1 MCTPKALSEE
11 EAALYDRQIRLW
23 GLEAQSKLKRA
34 KLLLLGLSP
43 VAGEIIKNIVLCGI
57 STLTIADRKT
67 VTEDDIEH
75 CFLYEESHFG
85 QLRNISAVKRAQAL
99 NTMVSITC
107 ESNIE
112 ADFLY
117 KQYKDYDEFII
128 ALDFHDGILN
138 DWIFY
143 ANKFRSF
150 SNQSKIHC
158 VLSFG
163 MHAIGFADL
172 GCYTYE
178 SDENRVKASGDVA
191 NTDPPKSANG
201 DSPVSFVQYPS
212 IKELFDLT
220 WRGEQA
226 SRLSAKRMPKGFFLA
241 RLISQVNGPIT
252 SQALQDAWYNVAED
266 LGVPTTLLSI
276 EDFESCCGMSSV
288 AINAI
293 IGGIIS
299 QEVIQGLSHKGTP
312 KGNWYFMD
320 GRTCEVTV
328 LWIPSRAQR
337 PDSSS

>member
-1 MCTPKALSEE
+1 MGNSRYFLVKVELEVPELIQTSCVLAGVRRLMCTPKALSEE

-85 QLRNISAVKRAQAL
+85 QL
-99 NTMVSITC
+99 
-107 ESNIE
+107 
-112 ADFLY
+112 
-117 KQYKDYDEFII
+117 
-128 ALDFHDGILN
+128 
-138 DWIFY
+138 
-143 ANKFRSF
+143 
-150 SNQSKIHC
+150 
-158 VLSFG
+158 
-163 MHAIGFADL
+163 
-172 GCYTYE
+172 
-178 SDENRVKASGDVA
+178 
-191 NTDPPKSANG
+191 
-201 DSPVSFVQYPS
+201 FVQYPS